1 MALTEASTPPHQQQQ
16 QQQPHRNGCGKT
28 RVGKPAT
35 TLVRGKKSGATERV
49 KGRARQQQPEGRGDV
64 TPAVAVAADR
74 DEGCKEGPRTA
85 LEVAVKMH
93 RGALPEM
100 LRLKEH
106 FASSTRLD
114 VGSLLYYMNLWLL
127 QLVNHGRGGGGNV
140 ADAVEAVQRGLRVI
154 LRFPGLCRYKC
165 WSHLCHTQLWCLALG
180 PDREPYEELRAA
192 YNPVRPSGSPLVPAF
207 EHWQGMSDICNHV
220 HCRRGERMGFAPSV
234 ADCVAKLTPGV
245 LLLPTLPHTS

>member
-127 QLVNHGRGGGGNV
+127 QLVNHGRGGGSV

-165 WSHLCHTQLWCLALG
+165 W
-180 PDREPYEELRAA
+180 
-192 YNPVRPSGSPLVPAF
+192 
-207 EHWQGMSDICNHV
+207 
-220 HCRRGERMGFAPSV
+220 
-234 ADCVAKLTPGV
+234 
-245 LLLPTLPHTS
+245 